1 MTMVYS
7 EQVKSNGRQPLSPSE
22 ANRHGLRK
30 LNKYGLVLECGSCG
44 TSWSNLPGPDGDLPR
59 GFWRCPRGCNW

>member
-1 MTMVYS
+1 MAVVYS
-7 EQVKSNGRQPLSPSE
+7 EQVKSRARQSLSACE

-30 LNKYGLVLECGSCG
+30 LNKYGLVLECRSRG
-44 TSWSNLPGPDGDLPR
+44 TSWSNLPGPDCDLPR